1 MEQGFFQ
8 TVIEIHGITGEQFVR
23 LSGILNPRR
32 IDLDV
37 ATGRKSRFDDQKRY
51 GKAKQ
56 EV

>member
-8 TVIEIHGITGEQFVR
+8 TVIEIHGKTGEQFVR

-37 ATGRKSRFDDQKRY
+37 AAGRKSRFDDQKRY